1 MSIGSHDLVLHADC
15 LSELNIYFELHK
27 VFNII
32 EHKQANTSLVTWS
45 CSFYFASPK
54 IDQSRN
60 LFAYIYINL
69 LQVRSLKEALAGA
82 LRRESTAENT
92 IRELEL
98 QIEQLNELVIS
109 GDNKILFAIPT
120 DKKL

>member
-1 MSIGSHDLVLHADC
+1 LL
-15 LSELNIYFELHK
+15 ELNIYFELHE

-32 EHKQANTSLVTWS
+32 DRKKANTSLVTWS
-45 CSFYFASPK
+45 CSFYFASPE
-54 IDQSRN
+54 IDQSKS

-92 IRELEL
+92 IRDLEL
-98 QIEQLNELVIS
+98 QIEKLNELVIS